1 VIEARPLDAGTLL
14 VVVGGTADR
23 EVALGVQRAILHG
36 VQAGRTSA
44 IVDLS
49 EVAEVRPG
57 LLGVLLRI
65 RRRLLSIGGSLTV
78 VSPVPVGTLF
88 GVAAADEV
96 LPRVAAR
103 PETG

>member
-1 VIEARPLDAGTLL
+1 MIETRPLNAATLL
-14 VVVGGTADR
+14 IVVGGTADR
-23 EVALGVQRAILHG
+23 EVALGVQRAILQG

-49 EVAEVRPG
+49 EVADVRPG

-65 RRRLLSIGGSLTV
+65 RRRLLSIGGTLTV

-88 GVAAADEV
+88 GVAAAEEI
-96 LPRVAAR
+96 LPRLAAL
-103 PETG
+103 PET